1 MAQEFD
7 LKLIVN
13 TDELTGTFGKFSI
26 KPLERGY
33 GVTLGNALRR
43 VLLTSIPGA
52 AITNVRIDGV
62 MHEFSTIDNVREDV
76 ADILMN
82 LKGVRFKLEDK

>member
-13 TDELTGTFGKFSI
+13 TDELTDTFGKFSI

-33 GVTLGNALRR
+33 GVTLGNAAGVQGLDAAQY
-43 VLLTSIPGA
+43 PGNFPA
-52 AITNVRIDGV
+52 PGPDGR
-62 MHEFSTIDNVREDV
+62 HPP
-76 ADILMN
+76 LQ
-82 LKGVRFKLEDK
+82 